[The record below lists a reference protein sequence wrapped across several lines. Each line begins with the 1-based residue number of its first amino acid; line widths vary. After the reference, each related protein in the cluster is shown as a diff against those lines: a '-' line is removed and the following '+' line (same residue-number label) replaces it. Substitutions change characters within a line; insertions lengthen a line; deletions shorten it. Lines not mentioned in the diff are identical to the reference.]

1 MNLPYRDVPY
11 CSLSIPVESTETETK
26 AEFIGNTYQVRKPI
40 YQANQEKLNLKY
52 REIAL
57 NTDNSQIQIQ
67 KDQPTKKSL
76 FVAKLISQLS
86 LE

>member
-11 CSLSIPVESTETETK
+11 CSLSIPVESTETQTK
-26 AEFIGNTYQVRKPI
+26 AEFMGNTYQVRKPI

-52 REIAL
+52 RGIAL
-57 NTDNSQIQIQ
+57 NTDNSQIQ
-67 KDQPTKKSL
+67 KDQLTKKSL

-86 LE
+86 FE